1 MNQNQSQHKNQNQS
15 QDTSGSLRQSEL
27 RRGYEEALAL
37 WAPLQWSYASFEAYV
52 GESLEAGTE
61 LGSVHL
67 PDLYLAGA
75 AATGHP
81 VAWRLIEERFG
92 PRVIHALRTRRRI
105 SEQRSEEVWSDTR
118 TRLMERVEGLTRA
131 GLPASRLGHY
141 RGSTPLFCYV
151 LAAASNRMNDRLRKD
166 HVRQAQPL
174 PELSGGLADRQS
186 PGPSL
191 CALDHEARHGLREG
205 LFIALDR
212 LTPRQKRVLAMV
224 FGDARIN
231 QQDAAAVLKTSP
243 ATVSRE
249 IQRAAATL
257 RRTLQER
264 GVGPEARCDGR
275 SLGDEL
281 GDCLRDWL
289 RGTGWDRWGKP
300 RPVHAA

>member
-1 MNQNQSQHKNQNQS
+1 VA
-15 QDTSGSLRQSEL
+15 EL
-27 RRGYEEALAL
+27 RG
-37 WAPLQWSYASFEAYV
+37 
-52 GESLEAGTE
+52 
-61 LGSVHL
+61 VHL
-67 PDLYLAGA
+67 SDLYLAGA

-81 VAWRLIEERFG
+81 AAWRLIEEQFG
-92 PRVIHALRTRRRI
+92 PRVIHAIRTRRRI

-118 TRLMERVEGLTRA
+118 TRLMEPVEGLTGS
-131 GLPASRLGHY
+131 GLPISRIGHY
-141 RGSTPLFCYV
+141 RGTTPLFCYV

-174 PELSGGLADRQS
+174 PELSGGVADRQS
-186 PGPSL
+186 PSPSL

-205 LFIALDR
+205 LFVAFDR
-212 LTPRQKRVLAMV
+212 LTPRQKRILAMV
-224 FGDARIN
+224 FGDGRIN
-231 QQDAAAVLKTSP
+231 QQDAAAALKTSP

-257 RRTLQER
+257 RRTLAER
-264 GVGPEARCDGR
+264 GVGAEPRCDGR

-289 RGTGWDRWGKP
+289 RGAGWDRRGSP